1 MRDGITVV
9 EASIMIMIRS
19 WMSRGESKE
28 EIVKSLMEWTVLRPA
43 TGKPLPK
50 ESIERLVSE
59 IVDKERK

>member
-1 MRDGITVV
+1 MRDGITVA
-9 EASIMIMIRS
+9 EASIMIRS